1 MVPFLLLHSF
11 SYMLGTAI
19 CFWCAG
25 RFLLRQTKPLISPVL
40 LIPLLGDG
48 FVFAQALPFLEVP
61 GGTGIR
67 PMGWVFY
74 MVSLAMGLTVFG
86 LAYVAGQFRK
96 QPNKALWAMGLV
108 LSLLPLPLAMT
119 SLRLM
124 AALKGFELEP

>member
-1 MVPFLLLHSF
+1 
-11 SYMLGTAI
+11 
-19 CFWCAG
+19 
-25 RFLLRQTKPLISPVL
+25 
-40 LIPLLGDG
+40 
-48 FVFAQALPFLEVP
+48 
-61 GGTGIR
+61 
-67 PMGWVFY
+67 
-74 MVSLAMGLTVFG
+74 LAMGLTVFG